1 MKRSLIAG
9 ALLFLLGSLPAAAY
23 KLEYKEQLYPLIQYH
38 LSMYPRDWAENVQW
52 LDMAL
57 HADFANPLY
66 ALAKISNPTQWEF
79 YRDLFMMHL
88 NLKMVEQYLEWGA
101 EFDKFNAYFF
111 NYPWK
116 QENLDSLNKA
126 EALFKYSLKY
136 WTEAKKWSDLASAQK
151 FRWMSLDGIEYWQ
164 DESYRIQHGELD
176 YNFIVNRHLAHLETV
191 RKAFEAMNKSTY

>member
-1 MKRSLIAG
+1 MKRFFIAG

-176 YNFIVNRHLAHLETV
+176 YNFIVNRHLAHLESV
-191 RKAFEAMNKSTY
+191 RKAFEVMNKSTY